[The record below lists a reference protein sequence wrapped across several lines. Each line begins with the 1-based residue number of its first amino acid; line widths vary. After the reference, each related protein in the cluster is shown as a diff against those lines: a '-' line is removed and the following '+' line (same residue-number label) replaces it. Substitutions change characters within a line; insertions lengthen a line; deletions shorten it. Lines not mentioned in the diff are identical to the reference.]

1 MLFYKINIA
10 NNKRCKKVHT
20 DLNIELMQWQAYSLK
35 GSSFDNNKN
44 IALPRKNNL
53 KNFAKM

>member
-10 NNKRCKKVHT
+10 NNKHCKKVHT
-20 DLNIELMQWQAYSLK
+20 NLKIESMQWQAYSLK

-44 IALPRKNNL
+44 IALPRNL